1 MHITEFLMRVDEAAA
16 RLSKDALAAFI
27 HNEARQLPEV
37 RRTVFL
43 QSLEACSAQKT
54 PSADPLP
61 QDLAKRAERIKE
73 KLSGFD
79 DPDRYL
85 VGEFNEEYDDWYNDE
100 VPMILYEDPYHLM
113 DDVQEAIRILRELL
127 DWERFR
133 EAFEIADLLL
143 HLTVNGEGDYDH
155 EDLSLGTLFEY
166 ELLTGDLRSVQLDAL
181 YAAYMAHGP
190 QDRASA
196 LYAFFRLAQSS
207 GLELEDL
214 MQHAQR
220 ELPDVPAF
228 LPLWID
234 YLGTQTGAAAQ
245 RLIQEA
251 FDGIADQQ
259 TLRTYAVKF
268 SRTHPG
274 LYRKLLTDS
283 ADREPGEQLSLGQ
296 EALANIPEDY
306 VIRSEIALLTAHAA
320 SATDAADAFDD
331 CLLEAFRSDPS
342 AVNYLRLANG
352 SHGTEWRATADHVIS
367 GLHAPSADAYRSYL
381 PAVNSED
388 ELRRRNCTVFDYYGI
403 LFLHGDYDTVLNKGM
418 RVKSPLGWSK
428 TFLKC
433 GIALFLLLLDR
444 SSGTGSGCAAMRR
457 LAMHPLSFT
466 AESYKHG
473 LRATE
478 GTDDDALFMKLFRQ
492 TTDRT
497 PLSQEQQEAI
507 LGKIG
512 SLIDLRV
519 KAIVSQQKR
528 NQYEESA
535 AFLAAWGEV
544 FESRGEPDGKQCILT
559 IYRNQ
564 FPRHYAFTAALKS
577 YGWRKE

>member
-1 MHITEFLMRVDEAAA
+1 MRVDEAAA
-16 RLSKDALAAFI
+16 RLSKEALAAFI

-43 QSLEACSAQKT
+43 QSLEDSSVQKALSAE
-54 PSADPLP
+54 PFP
-61 QDLAKRAERIKE
+61 QDLAKRTERIKE
-73 KLSGFD
+73 ILSGFD
-79 DPDRYL
+79 DPDRCL

-133 EAFEIADLLL
+133 DAYVIADLLL
-143 HLTVNGEGDYDH
+143 HLTITGESDYDP
-155 EDLSLGTLFEY
+155 EELSLGTLFEY

-190 QDRASA
+190 QDRAPT

-207 GLELEDL
+207 GLGLEDV

-228 LPLWID
+228 LPQWID
-234 YLGTQTGAAAQ
+234 YLGSQTGTAAQ

-259 TLRTYAVKF
+259 ALRAYAQKF

-274 LYRKLLTDS
+274 LYRKLLTDNNLS
-283 ADREPGEQLSLGQ
+283 PAEQLSLGQ
-296 EALANIPEDY
+296 EALSNIPEEY
-306 VIRSEIALLTAHAA
+306 VIRSEIALLTAPAA
-320 SATDAADAFDD
+320 SATDSAAAFDD

-342 AVNYLRLANG
+342 AVNYLRLVSESKGVKWKA
-352 SHGTEWRATADHVIS
+352 AADHIIS

-381 PAVNSED
+381 PAVNAED
-388 ELRRRNCTVFDYYGI
+388 ELRRRSCTVFDYYGV
-403 LFLHGDYDTVLNKGM
+403 LFLRGDYDTVLKKGM
-418 RVKSPLGWSK
+418 RANNPLGWSN

-444 SSGTGSGCAAMRR
+444 SGRTGCGCAAMRR
-457 LAMHPLSFT
+457 LAMQALSFT
-466 AESYKHG
+466 EESYKHG

-478 GTDDDALFMKLFRQ
+478 GTGDDALFMKLFRQ

-507 LGKIG
+507 FGKIG

-559 IYRNQ
+559 IYRDQ
-564 FPRHYAFTAALKS
+564 FPRHNAFTAALKS

>member
-1 MHITEFLMRVDEAAA
+1 MHITEFLTRVDDAAA

-85 VGEFNEEYDDWYNDE
+85 VGELNEEYDDWYNDD

-133 EAFEIADLLL
+133 DAYVIADLLL
-143 HLTVNGEGDYDH
+143 HLTITGESDYDP
-155 EDLSLGTLFEY
+155 EELSLGTLFEY

-190 QDRASA
+190 QDRAPA

-207 GLELEDL
+207 GLGLEDV

-228 LPLWID
+228 LPQWID
-234 YLGTQTGAAAQ
+234 YLGTQTGTAAQ

-259 TLRTYAVKF
+259 TLKTYAAKF

-274 LYRKLLTDS
+274 LYRKLLTDNDLS
-283 ADREPGEQLSLGQ
+283 PEEQLSLGQ

-320 SATDAADAFDD
+320 STADAADAFDN

-342 AVNYLRLANG
+342 AVNYLRLVSESKGVKWKA
-352 SHGTEWRATADHVIS
+352 AADHIIS

-381 PAVNSED
+381 PAVNAED
-388 ELRRRNCTVFDYYGI
+388 ELRRRSCTVFDYYGV
-403 LFLHGDYDTVLNKGM
+403 LFLHGDYDTILKKGM
-418 RVKSPLGWSK
+418 RANNPLGWSN

-433 GIALFLLLLDR
+433 GIALFLLLLNR
-444 SSGTGSGCAAMRR
+444 SGGTGSGYAAMCR
-457 LAMHPLSFT
+457 LAMHALSFT
-466 AESYKHG
+466 ADSYRRG
-473 LRATE
+473 LCTTE
-478 GTDDDALFMKLFRQ
+478 GTDDETLFMKLFRQ
-492 TTDRT
+492 ATDRT
-497 PLSQEQQEAI
+497 PLSQEQQETV

-519 KAIVSQQKR
+519 KAIVSQLKR

-559 IYRNQ
+559 IYRDQ
-564 FPRHYAFTAALKS
+564 FPRHNAFTAALKS

>member
-16 RLSKDALAAFI
+16 RLSKEALAAFI

-54 PSADPLP
+54 LSADSLP
-61 QDLAKRAERIKE
+61 QDLAKRTERIKE
-73 KLSGFD
+73 ILSGFD
-79 DPDRYL
+79 DPDRCL

-143 HLTVNGEGDYDH
+143 NLTVNGESDYDP
-155 EDLSLGTLFEY
+155 EELSLGTLFEY

-190 QDRASA
+190 QDRAPA

-207 GLELEDL
+207 GLGLEDL

-259 TLRTYAVKF
+259 TLRTYARKF

-274 LYRKLLTDS
+274 LYRKLLTDG
-283 ADREPGEQLSLGQ
+283 ADRKPREQLSLGQ

-306 VIRSEIALLTAHAA
+306 VIRSEIALLTAAA
-320 SATDAADAFDD
+320 AATAKKEDAFDN

-342 AVNYLRLANG
+342 AVNYLRLVNESSGAGWQKAAN
-352 SHGTEWRATADHVIS
+352 RIIS
-367 GLHAPSADAYRSYL
+367 GLHAPSADVYRSYL
-381 PAVNSED
+381 YSANAED
-388 ELRRRNCTVFDYYGI
+388 ELRRRNCTVFDYFGG

-418 RVKSPLGWSK
+418 LAKNPLEWSN

-433 GIALFLLLLDR
+433 GIALFLLLLDQ
-444 SSGTGSGCAAMRR
+444 SGGTGSGCAAMRR
-457 LAMHPLSFT
+457 LAMQALSFT
-466 AESYKHG
+466 AESYKRG
-473 LRATE
+473 LCATE
-478 GTDDDALFMKLFRQ
+478 GTDDDALFIKLFRQ

-512 SLIDLRV
+512 SLIDMRV

-544 FESRGEPDGKQCILT
+544 FESRGKPDGKQCILT
-559 IYRNQ
+559 IYRDQ
-564 FPRHYAFTAALKS
+564 FPRHNAFTAALKRF
-577 YGWRKE
+577 GWRKE

>member
-16 RLSKDALAAFI
+16 RLSKEALAAFI

-43 QSLEACSAQKT
+43 QSLEDSSVQKALSAE
-54 PSADPLP
+54 PFP
-61 QDLAKRAERIKE
+61 QDLAKRTERIKE
-73 KLSGFD
+73 ILSGFD
-79 DPDRYL
+79 DPDRCL

-133 EAFEIADLLL
+133 DAYVIADLLL
-143 HLTVNGEGDYDH
+143 HLTITGESDYDP
-155 EDLSLGTLFEY
+155 EELSLGTLFEY

-190 QDRASA
+190 QDRAPT

-207 GLELEDL
+207 GLGLEDV

-228 LPLWID
+228 LPQWID
-234 YLGTQTGAAAQ
+234 YLGSQTGTAAQ

-259 TLRTYAVKF
+259 ALRAYAQKF

-274 LYRKLLTDS
+274 LYRKLLTDNNLS
-283 ADREPGEQLSLGQ
+283 PAEQLSLGQ
-296 EALANIPEDY
+296 EALSNIPEEY
-306 VIRSEIALLTAHAA
+306 VIRSEIALLTAPAA
-320 SATDAADAFDD
+320 SATDSAAAFDD

-342 AVNYLRLANG
+342 AVNYLRLVSESKGVKWKA
-352 SHGTEWRATADHVIS
+352 AADHIIS

-381 PAVNSED
+381 PAVNAED
-388 ELRRRNCTVFDYYGI
+388 ELRRRSCTVFDYYGV
-403 LFLHGDYDTVLNKGM
+403 LFLRGDYDTVLKKGM
-418 RVKSPLGWSK
+418 RANNPLGWSN

-444 SSGTGSGCAAMRR
+444 SGRTGCGCAAMRR
-457 LAMHPLSFT
+457 LAMQALSFT
-466 AESYKHG
+466 EESYKHG

-478 GTDDDALFMKLFRQ
+478 GTGDDALFMKLFRQ

-507 LGKIG
+507 FGKIG

-559 IYRNQ
+559 IYRDQ
-564 FPRHYAFTAALKS
+564 FPRHNAFTAALKS